1 MSKVRPSVGQLGQP
15 SKGVTGFFQEIA
27 QAGGDSSRHAATA
40 VSSALRRSMRAV
52 THSADT
58 SAGSAARGRTWRP
71 TVAIRPRRAR
81 VKAMPVAR
89 NSRDGRHRLRGEP
102 ARRHRAC
109 RKRPA
114 ALGRP
119 VRAGVPVR
127 STHPTDRSDECA
139 TRKSNVRS
147 QPSAD
152 GAHARQGSLP
162 TSPALRAFRASGSKG
177 PAHAKAKP
185 PARHTRSKIVYDRL
199 FFACCVPRA
208 SPKHRL
214 DCETAY
220 SIISAKTG
228 IVK

>member
-1 MSKVRPSVGQLGQP
+1 LLQP
-15 SKGVTGFFQEIA
+15 QTN
-27 QAGGDSSRHAATA
+27 SRTIRAATA
-40 VSSALRRSMRAV
+40 LSTARCRSTRAVPHSVDAWAESAGPISVRHRTERTRPPCREGSEDLARTDWRAGLRRPS
-52 THSADT
+52 
-58 SAGSAARGRTWRP
+58 
-71 TVAIRPRRAR
+71 TV
-81 VKAMPVAR
+81 
-89 NSRDGRHRLRGEP
+89 LR
-102 ARRHRAC
+102 RRHRAC

-147 QPSAD
+147 RPSAD

-185 PARHTRSKIVYDRL
+185 PTRHTRSKIVYDRL